1 MKKIS
6 AIIVSLAVSGVAAAN
21 DYSSIEDITNNVMMD
36 ASSRSTLFA
45 NDLPATLNV
54 GGFLQT
60 RYSYSSGSDT
70 DANYGFSV
78 PRVRIILSGSVYN
91 WNYKVSGQW
100 SEGSDFSLKD
110 AWASSDFESVNFKFG
125 QFKTPFMKE
134 VLVSQT
140 NILGIERS
148 VVSSTFGQGRSQ
160 GVQLSHDF
168 GPLTASA
175 AYSDGFD
182 TANGAGV
189 QNGYAATGRLD
200 WDLFDWLNL
209 GTAISYN
216 QQDVTYWTWTAD
228 AGISVGDLTL
238 DGAYVSAEY
247 DNGRQWG
254 ATGQLGYHITKELQP
269 YVEYQYGELDTTSE
283 QLSIITGGFNY
294 FFNANVKLGAD
305 FGYALNGIAAGWN
318 TGETGWNVS
327 TSSGEYLARVQ
338 LQLEF

>member
-200 WDLFDWLNL
+200 WDVVDWLNL
-209 GTAISYN
+209 GGAFSYN
-216 QQDVTYWTWTAD
+216 DQATTYWTWTAD
-228 AGISVGDLTL
+228 VGLKFGGLVL
-238 DGAYVSAEY
+238 DGAYVSSEY
-247 DNGRQWG
+247 DTGNDWG
-254 ATGQLGYHITKELQP
+254 VTGKLGYHITDEFQP
-269 YVEYQYGELDTTSE
+269 YVEYDYGRLVGATDD
-283 QLSIITGGFNY
+283 LSVVTAGFNY
-294 FFNANVKLGAD
+294 FFNKNVRLSAD
-305 FGYALNGIAAGWN
+305 FGYALNGINSGWN
-318 TGETGWNVS
+318 TGETGWNTNS
-327 TSSGEYLARVQ
+327 DSGQYLVRAQIQ
-338 LQLEF
+338 LQF